1 MFSGCSSLLKITL
14 PAAPSA
20 AVSFSFTFNSCFKLQ
35 EITIPSGYQ
44 FSTMA
49 SMCSNCNSLKTFTW
63 TPSTQNSLTSLSSA
77 FTGCYVLTSI
87 SMPSS
92 MTVLDTLS
100 ATFANCYM
108 LSSVTFPSSLNLV
121 TTIASCFSGCNLLT
135 SVTLPTSMSVCT
147 NFGSIFNNCKSIE
160 SITLPNTV
168 GAVTTFTFAF
178 NNCWS
183 LKTCVLP
190 GAAQLSLVT
199 DISSMFVLCSNLTT
213 LTNFEKIG
221 SLTATPLI
229 TATSIQYNRFR
240 SGSAISFSGPLSQLQ
255 LNQPGASTSMRTDVQ
270 AVRLLN
276 TGSGQWTGGSPHIN
290 LGYTN
295 MSSGS
300 LVTLFND
307 LVSGSNV
314 VSKTINLTGA
324 AYTGSAAERATIT
337 AKGWA
342 ITG

>member
-1 MFSGCSSLLKITL
+1 M
-14 PAAPSA
+14 
-20 AVSFSFTFNSCFKLQ
+20 
-35 EITIPSGYQ
+35 
-44 FSTMA
+44 
-49 SMCSNCNSLKTFTW
+49 
-63 TPSTQNSLTSLSSA
+63 
-77 FTGCYVLTSI
+77 
-87 SMPSS
+87 
-92 MTVLDTLS
+92 
-100 ATFANCYM
+100 
-108 LSSVTFPSSLNLV
+108 
-121 TTIASCFSGCNLLT
+121 
-135 SVTLPTSMSVCT
+135 
-147 NFGSIFNNCKSIE
+147 
-160 SITLPNTV
+160 
-168 GAVTTFTFAF
+168 
-178 NNCWS
+178 
-183 LKTCVLP
+183 
-190 GAAQLSLVT
+190 SLVT

-221 SLTATPLI
+221 SLTATPLM
-229 TATSIQYNRFR
+229 TATSIQYNRFKN
-240 SGSAISFSGPLSQLQ
+240 GSAISFSGPLNKLE
-255 LNQPGASTSMRTDVQ
+255 LNQPGSSTSMRTDVQ

-276 TGSGQWTGGSPHIN
+276 TGSGQWTGTSPQIN